1 MLNSA
6 DERFPAKLLLF
17 GEYSLLL
24 GSPAL
29 SMPFYRFHAALKFPD
44 RETTEK
50 LQPLQDESGVTR
62 QLPGPSVY
70 PSPTVD
76 SNLQL
81 RKLQSYFLENH
92 HVFNLLLDHECFGD
106 DLGSGLYLESDIPQ
120 QYGMGSSGALC
131 AAVYDK
137 YRLDL
142 KEPLQPGD
150 IPGPAPVSTHAHA
163 NLSSLRITFGLMESF
178 FHGRSSGFDPLVS
191 FLKTPL
197 LLGIDGTVA
206 PADLSGFDPPVTL
219 LKTPLLPGSDSTIAP
234 ADLPVSDLPITLM
247 KTPLLPG
254 GNDMGTPADLY
265 GLSSSRDM
273 AVFLI
278 DSGMQGRTG
287 PLVNDFLARFGPGAK
302 YSEKGERFR
311 SLAGSCISDWL
322 SGGINASWNAIGRLS
337 LFQLTELSHLVPP
350 HLQPAWRE
358 GLQAGLFSLKLCG
371 SGGGGFLLGFT
382 RSAAAAARYFSDTE
396 IPFLPVYNT

>member
-1 MLNSA
+1 MNSA
-6 DERFPAKLLLF
+6 DDRFPAKLLLF

-29 SMPFYRFHAALKFPD
+29 SMPFNRFHAALKFPD

-50 LQPLQDESGVTR
+50 LQPLHDETGVSP

-92 HVFNLLLDHECFGD
+92 HIFNLLLDLERFGA
-106 DLGSGLYLESDIPQ
+106 DLGKGLYLESDIPQ

-163 NLSSLRITFGLMESF
+163 NLSSLRTTFGLMESF
-178 FHGRSSGFDPLVS
+178 FHGKSSGFDPLVS

-206 PADLSGFDPPVTL
+206 PADLPGFDPPV
-219 LKTPLLPGSDSTIAP
+219 S
-234 ADLPVSDLPITLM
+234 VM

-254 GNDMGTPADLY
+254 IDGTVAPADLP
-265 GLSSSRDM
+265 GFDPPKSFLKAALLPGGDGAVAATVLPRPSSSRNS
-273 AVFLI
+273 AVFLV
-278 DSGMQGRTG
+278 DSVMQGRTG
-287 PLVNDFLARFGPGAK
+287 PLVNDFLERFGPGAK
-302 YSEKGERFR
+302 YSDKGERFR
-311 SLAGSCISDWL
+311 SLAGSCISDWR
-322 SGGINASWNAIGRLS
+322 SGGIDASWNAIGRLS
-337 LFQLTELSHLVPP
+337 LFQLTELRHLVPP
-350 HLQPAWRE
+350 HLQPAWLE
-358 GLQAGLFSLKLCG
+358 GLQTGMFSLKLCG

-382 RSAAAAARYFSDTE
+382 RNAASATRYFADRE
-396 IPFLPVYNT
+396 IPVLPVSST